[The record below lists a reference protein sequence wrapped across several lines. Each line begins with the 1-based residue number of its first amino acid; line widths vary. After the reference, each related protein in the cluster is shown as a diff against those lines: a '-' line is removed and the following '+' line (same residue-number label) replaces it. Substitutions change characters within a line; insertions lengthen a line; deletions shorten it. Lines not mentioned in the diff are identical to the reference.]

1 MIMFCRSRSK
11 HPLDK
16 VESFFW
22 RSKWRLA
29 SLAIRFLSGFT
40 LPVFTNVECS
50 FIRFFVLFV
59 VKLRKDHY
67 TTKMMST
74 ESEQTVRAK
83 SSYEI
88 VEKCLLQPQEPFSKN
103 CNNTGQS
110 IKQKGRKRKQQNMM
124 EKEETV
130 PLDDKARE
138 ENMASKKQRKSEKR
152 PIPSIRFDPSLG
164 HLPSIDKSSLKR
176 CKYEGCPNINFK
188 SYVFCKTCG
197 VHLCFCIQSG
207 RNCFADFHT
216 IKN

>member
-1 MIMFCRSRSK
+1 MFCRSRSK

-40 LPVFTNVECS
+40 LPVFTNVECLL
-50 FIRFFVLFV
+50 IRFLVLFV
-59 VKLRKDHY
+59 VKLRKTQC

-74 ESEQTVRAK
+74 ESKQPVRVK
-83 SSYEI
+83 SSYKI
-88 VEKCLLQPQEPFSKN
+88 VEKCLLQSQETVSNN
-103 CNNTGQS
+103 CTHDNTAQS

-138 ENMASKKQRKSEKR
+138 ENMTSKKQRKSEKR
-152 PIPSIRFDPSLG
+152 PIPSIRFNPSLG

-188 SYVFCKTCG
+188 SYVFCTTCR